1 MRFRQNIFIEF
12 HFSIGLA
19 DLQEN
24 GLNNLMLADEM
35 ESESDNDDT
44 VLSDDTKEQK
54 AIPKTP
60 VKVELQVI
68 LLQDSTIR
76 E

>member
-1 MRFRQNIFIEF
+1 M
-12 HFSIGLA
+12 A

-35 ESESDNDDT
+35 ESESDNEET

-54 AIPKTP
+54 TVPKTP

-68 LLQDSTIR
+68 FSQKFMIQ

>member
-1 MRFRQNIFIEF
+1 M
-12 HFSIGLA
+12 A

-68 LLQDSTIR
+68 LLKDSTIR